1 MALLPL
7 QHGNPGKWIRGLV
20 RGASLNQVSAQA
32 NIFGTVHRM
41 EPSCPMSITLINSLM
56 IIFPGHLKVLFG
68 PFGRRV
74 SVTIKHPKHGIQ
86 IVPYRLVQ
94 RCQDLCLQCTR
105 GATKQRRKILFWLSR
120 FVRDK
125 KLWMNAC
132 GTPVGRATENKYS
145 TLRRAWGNMDLAHTA

>member
-32 NIFGTVHRM
+32 NIF
-41 EPSCPMSITLINSLM
+41 
-56 IIFPGHLKVLFG
+56 GHLKVLFG